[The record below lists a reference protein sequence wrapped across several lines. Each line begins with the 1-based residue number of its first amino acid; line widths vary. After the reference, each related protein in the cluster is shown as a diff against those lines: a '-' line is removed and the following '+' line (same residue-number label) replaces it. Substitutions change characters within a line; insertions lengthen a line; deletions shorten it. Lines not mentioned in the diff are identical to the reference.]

1 MLGAPDHGNPA
12 VAHRLV
18 SAGRAIHGVQI
29 EIHDPATGD
38 RLPIGERGEVWV
50 RSEQVMGG
58 AATGASRLQAVLA
71 RARAAGDLTSSSSSH
86 PNGRF
91 ALCAAAHVEL

>member
-1 MLGAPDHGNPA
+1 VLGAADHGNPA

-18 SAGRAIHGVQI
+18 TAGRAIRGVEI

-58 AATGASRLQAVLA
+58 RLLG
-71 RARAAGDLTSSSSSH
+71 RAGCK
-86 PNGRF
+86 PYWQGRERQ
-91 ALCAAAHVEL
+91 VI